1 MSEENKELAPVTE
14 EKLEVSD
21 EIQFLYDKLVLMK
34 REKEDLLHRVDVI
47 TLAEKQVSLMLDKIV
62 SKEE

>member
-34 REKEDLLHRVDVI
+34 REKEELLHRVDVI